1 MLVSS
6 GRRVLSV
13 TRARLLSTVAVA
25 SMEDGSLR
33 AHVSRRGREAP
44 ALLPR
49 YLSDARGVETFD
61 AVSRPDGV
69 LQLSVAEN
77 QMISDWL
84 VPRIRS
90 IAASPASD
98 AHGGGAGLFE
108 QADIFYQQTHGTPQ
122 CRAAVAA
129 HMERV
134 LCGGS
139 YPIDPDKLVVGA
151 GCNAVL
157 ENLLF
162 ALADAGEGVLVPRPY
177 YAAFEFDLRARAA
190 LEVLPVAIRR
200 GGFEASGYYPTADA
214 LEARCAGRA
223 RSRPDLGQISA
234 RSRPD
239 LGQISA
245 RSRPNLGQISARSRP
260 HLGRTSAAPRP
271 HLGRTHLGGLRVGA
285 VSRHRPPRASA
296 LIAEQPSRLLL
307 PGRGSGG
314 REGESLHSSRLA

>member
-162 ALADAGEGVLVPRPY
+162 ALADAGEGVLAECWDWAESKESPLPFLSYGDSGPPQRENSGSWAGAVGVEEALLPAREAEQRVSGLLLTPGASMRSEEPGLFRCVFS
-177 YAAFEFDLRARAA
+177 AATE
-190 LEVLPVAIRR
+190 E
-200 GGFEASGYYPTADA
+200 GFEVA
-214 LEARCAGRA
+214 LQRFARLA
-223 RSRPDLGQISA
+223 
-234 RSRPD
+234 
-239 LGQISA
+239 
-245 RSRPNLGQISARSRP
+245 
-260 HLGRTSAAPRP
+260 AAPRA
-271 HLGRTHLGGLRVGA
+271 T
-285 VSRHRPPRASA
+285 
-296 LIAEQPSRLLL
+296 
-307 PGRGSGG
+307 
-314 REGESLHSSRLA
+314 